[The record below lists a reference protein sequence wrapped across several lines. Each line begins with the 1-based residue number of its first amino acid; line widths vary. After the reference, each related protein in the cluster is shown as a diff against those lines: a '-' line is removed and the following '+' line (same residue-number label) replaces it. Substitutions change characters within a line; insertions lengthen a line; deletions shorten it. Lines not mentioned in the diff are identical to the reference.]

1 MISDYV
7 NNGQVI
13 NRNEFDKELSRKM
26 REVLPPMLMK
36 HDLLLSSNKL
46 THVFP
51 QYLIRGNAFINIFSL
66 LLLLLFNLIGGD
78 ITNFDGSGGERNYGK
93 TLADENFNNKHS
105 KPGTLSMTNFGS
117 NTNNSQF
124 FITYIELPFFDDTYI
139 VLGEISSGMDVV
151 HAIMN
156 QGSVTGR
163 PKHRRRNN
171 FDLG

>member
-26 REVLPPMLMK
+26 REVLPPMLMR
-36 HDLLLSSNKL
+36 HDLLLSSN
-46 THVFP
+46 
-51 QYLIRGNAFINIFSL
+51 
-66 LLLLLFNLIGGD
+66 
-78 ITNFDGSGGERNYGK
+78 DGSGGERNYGK